1 MGQTKINI
9 CLLYY
14 FTSTYGKKKSVSYFL
29 NIAQPSFPYIEQN
42 DACLWDK
49 LDQGVEETISDIIF
63 QGIVRIVIYKK

>member
-1 MGQTKINI
+1 ME
-9 CLLYY
+9 
-14 FTSTYGKKKSVSYFL
+14 KKKSVSYFL